1 MPNAVPPVRNG
12 GGTGEQWT
20 VLSWVGPQT
29 SPHGQA
35 VFLLAWGAAAAL
47 WGWFAALKR
56 TGVADTMAAWVDQSQ
71 QDYVDAYGKGTPP
84 TAAVSRFRRLAA
96 RFLGWAFAV
105 PGPANVAAG
114 IGLLVR
120 S

>member
-1 MPNAVPPVRNG
+1 MDS
-12 GGTGEQWT
+12 
-20 VLSWVGPQT
+20 VLYWAGPQM
-29 SPHGQA
+29 SPRGQA

-56 TGVADTMAAWVDQSQ
+56 TGVADTMATWVDQSQ

-96 RFLGWAFAV
+96 RFLGWTFAV
-105 PGPANVAAG
+105 VGTAHAAVG
-114 IGLLVR
+114 IVLLVR